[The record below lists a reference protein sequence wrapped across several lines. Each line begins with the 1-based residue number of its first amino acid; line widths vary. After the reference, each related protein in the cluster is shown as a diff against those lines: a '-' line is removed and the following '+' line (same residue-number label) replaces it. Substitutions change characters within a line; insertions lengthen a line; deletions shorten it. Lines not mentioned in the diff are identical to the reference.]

1 MINYMLTYEDLYF
14 AILTF
19 CLFFQGFYF
28 GRRQMWRFLIVSTVL
43 LVSSIISIVM
53 HGGIYTFDVTISEVI
68 IDVAYTLFVWYIGY
82 KMSYVIVIK
91 ETDIGKIERI
101 NINDKEKMT

>member
-1 MINYMLTYEDLYF
+1 MINNVLTYEDLYF

-28 GRRQMWRFLIVSTVL
+28 GRRQMWRVLIISLLL
-43 LVSSIISIVM
+43 LVSSAISIVL
-53 HGGIYTFDVTISEVI
+53 HGIYTLDMTIYEI
-68 IDVAYTLFVWYIGY
+68 IMGIMYALLLWWIGY
-82 KMSYVIVIK
+82 KMSRVIVVK
-91 ETDIGKIERI
+91 EGDIGIVKRL